1 MLETID
7 TSMIDWS
14 RAQFALTAIYHWLFV
29 PLTLGLAVIMATM
42 ETLYVRTGNEF
53 WKRTA
58 KKVLDETV
66 WNKLCHWSGN
76 RFDSGVSVWYELE

>member
-1 MLETID
+1 MLEHID
-7 TSMIDWS
+7 TSLIDWS

-53 WKRTA
+53 WNVGFPCGHLQSPDQLPYA
-58 KKVLDETV
+58 
-66 WNKLCHWSGN
+66 
-76 RFDSGVSVWYELE
+76 